1 MKFDWGEFF
10 IGAIMFMIATAYI
23 FKLGVFA

>member
-1 MKFDWGEFF
+1 MNFRWDEFF
-10 IGAIMFMIATAYI
+10 IYAFLFVVGVAYI